1 MIYRVPFFF
10 EVEATSVKAA
20 IALLENFMGL
30 IPPTPCIKF
39 SSLSIGEPQLI
50 DTQHVPVSKALRSF
64 FQEEIRKNDLD
75 KDGKLTDLD
84 YCYASSVDAS
94 NFESGKDQDK
104 IQRELKE
111 LIAKVG
117 GTTKVND
124 LLDD

>member
-1 MIYRVPFFF
+1 MAINPF
-10 EVEATSVKAA
+10 V
-20 IALLENFMGL
+20 
-30 IPPTPCIKF
+30 KF
-39 SSLSIGEPQLI
+39 SSLSIGEPMLI